1 MVNTPTQTIS
11 PQAKEQGFLKV
22 FKKVTRLISMV
33 LDHQQVM
40 DTIVSSLPELLD
52 IDACTIRLLDMGT
65 NSFVLGAAHG
75 LSLEYLSRQS
85 IDTEE
90 TMEMIKSGYPVAKVD
105 LDEDP
110 TYRDRDAA
118 AKEGIKSV
126 LTLPIL
132 FQDSIIGIMRLLTKK
147 QRLFTAEEISF
158 SMALAEQVGVA
169 ISNGRMFKEMANQVD
184 FMNEVQKISSM
195 VNSTLDMDSV
205 LNTIVQRVPLSMQAK
220 GCTLRLLNPLTNQL
234 ELVASYGISE
244 TYLDSS
250 NIENEKNV
258 TMVLSGEP
266 VAIYDISTDDRVLNK
281 KNMMKEGINSLLAVP
296 IKVGNE
302 IIGVLRIFSDKHRSF
317 SDLEVNFAVTV
328 AEAGGTAIQNARVYQ
343 KINLLF
349 NQIEENERF
358 LSDILD
364 CIRPELLV
372 VDNKKHIVLANKV
385 CLQRLGIDE
394 AEILGME
401 YHELCS
407 ADEDGGACPVEDV
420 FRDGKPATYEHKVEL
435 DDGEHWFERTASPM
449 FDEHGNVEFVIEIV
463 RDITTK
469 RKLEKEQIE
478 RVELQGVVELAGTV
492 AHEINTPL
500 FAALG
505 TAQILEE
512 DIEKQELV
520 ADVQTIIRN
529 LKNISELTRKMTEMT
544 GFERKDYVGEA
555 NIVEF
560 K

>member
-1 MVNTPTQTIS
+1 MVELSAQT
-11 PQAKEQGFLKV
+11 KEQGFLKV
-22 FKKVTRLISMV
+22 FQKVARLISMV

-40 DTIVSSLPELLD
+40 DTIVRSLPELLD
-52 IDACTIRLLDMGT
+52 IDACTIRLFDTET
-65 NSFVLGAAHG
+65 NTFVLGASHG

-110 TYRDRDAA
+110 TYSDRQAA
-118 AKEGIKSV
+118 AREGIKSV

-132 FQDSIIGIMRLLTKK
+132 FQDSIIGIMRLLTKSK
-147 QRLFTAEEISF
+147 RLFSAEEISF

-169 ISNGRMFKEMANQVD
+169 ISNGRMFKEMVNQVD
-184 FMNEVQKISSM
+184 FMTEVQKISRL
-195 VNSTLDMDSV
+195 VNSTLDLDSV
-205 LNTIVQRVPLSMQAK
+205 LDTIVQRVPLSMETK
-220 GCTLRLLNPLTNQL
+220 GCTIRLLNSQTNQL
-234 ELVASYGISE
+234 ELVASYGVSE
-244 TYLDSS
+244 SYLRRGK
-250 NIENEKNV
+250 IENEKNI

-266 VAIYDISTDDRVLNK
+266 VAVYDVSVDNRVLFK
-281 KNMMKEGINSLLAVP
+281 ENMEEEGIKSLLAVP
-296 IKVGNE
+296 IKVGND
-302 IIGVLRIFSDKHRSF
+302 IIGVLRILADSHHCFTSS
-317 SDLEVNFAVTV
+317 EVNFAVTV
-328 AEAGGTAIQNARVYQ
+328 AEAGGAAIQNARVYQ

-372 VDNKKHIVLANKV
+372 IDKDKHVVLANKISQ
-385 CLQRLGIDE
+385 QRLGLSE

-401 YHELCS
+401 YNDLCPS
-407 ADEDGGACPVEDV
+407 IGDNGPCPVERV
-420 FRDGKPATYEHKVEL
+420 LLDGKPATYEHQVEL
-435 DDGEHWFERTASPM
+435 DDGIHWFERTASPM
-449 FDEHGNVEFVIEIV
+449 FDDKGTVEFVIEII

-469 RKLEKEQIE
+469 RKLEKERME
-478 RVELQGVVELAGTV
+478 RVKLQGVVDLAGTV

-512 DIEKQELV
+512 DIENEAMVSDV
-520 ADVQTIIRN
+520 AMIIRN
-529 LKNISELTRKMTEMT
+529 LKSISELTTKMTAMT

-555 NIVEF
+555 SIVEF

>member
-1 MVNTPTQTIS
+1 MVDLPTQTLS
-11 PQAKEQGFLKV
+11 PQTKEQGFLKV

-40 DTIVSSLPELLD
+40 DTIVSSLPDLLD
-52 IDACTIRLLDMGT
+52 IDACTIRLLDAGT
-65 NSFVLGAAHG
+65 NTFVLGAAHG
-75 LSLEYLSRQS
+75 LSLEYLSRKS

-110 TYRDRDAA
+110 TYLDRDAA

-132 FQDSIIGIMRLLTKK
+132 FQDSIIGIMRLLTKS

-184 FMNEVQKISSM
+184 FMNEVQKISRM

-205 LNTIVQRVPLSMQAK
+205 LNTIVQRVPVSMDAK
-220 GCTLRLLNPLTNQL
+220 GCTLRLFNSLTNQL
-234 ELVASYGISE
+234 ELVASYGVSE
-244 TYLDSS
+244 KYLKQS
-250 NIENEKNV
+250 NIEDEKNV
-258 TMVLSGEP
+258 TMVLTGEP
-266 VAIYDISTDDRVLNK
+266 VAIYDVASDDRVLNK
-281 KNMMKEGINSLLAVP
+281 KNMMEEGINSLLAVP
-296 IKVGNE
+296 IKVGKE
-302 IIGVLRIFSDKHRSF
+302 IIGVLRIFSEKHHSF
-317 SDLEVNFAVTV
+317 TSTEVNFAVTV
-328 AEAGGTAIQNARVYQ
+328 AEAGGTAIQNARMYQ

-372 VDNKKHIVLANKV
+372 VDKNRHVVLANKV
-385 CLQRLGIDE
+385 CQQRLGLEE
-394 AEILGME
+394 ADILGME

-407 ADEDGGACPVEDV
+407 ANEDDSACPVDDV
-420 FRDGKPATYEHKVEL
+420 LRTGKPATYEHKVKLE
-435 DDGEHWFERTASPM
+435 DGEHWLERTASPM
-449 FDEHGNVEFVIEIV
+449 FDDDGNVEFVIEII

-469 RKLEKEQIE
+469 RALEKEQME

-512 DIEKQELV
+512 DIEKQELI

-529 LKNISELTRKMTEMT
+529 LKNISELTKKMTDMT

>member
-1 MVNTPTQTIS
+1 MVELSTQT
-11 PQAKEQGFLKV
+11 KEQGFLKV
-22 FKKVTRLISMV
+22 FQKVTRLISMV

-40 DTIVSSLPELLD
+40 DTIVRSLPELLD
-52 IDACTIRLLDMGT
+52 IDACTIRLFDTGT
-65 NSFVLGAAHG
+65 NTFVLGASHG

-110 TYRDRDAA
+110 TYSDRQAA
-118 AKEGIKSV
+118 VREGIKSV

-132 FQDSIIGIMRLLTKK
+132 FQDSIIGIMRLLTKSK
-147 QRLFTAEEISF
+147 RLFSAEEISF

-169 ISNGRMFKEMANQVD
+169 ISNGRMFKEMVNQVD
-184 FMNEVQKISSM
+184 FMTEVQKISRL
-195 VNSTLDMDSV
+195 VNSTLDLDSV
-205 LNTIVQRVPLSMQAK
+205 LDTIVQRVPLSMGTK
-220 GCTLRLLNPLTNQL
+220 GCTIRLLNSQTNQL
-234 ELVASYGISE
+234 ELVASYGVSQS
-244 TYLDSS
+244 YLRRGKV
-250 NIENEKNV
+250 ENEKNI

-266 VAIYDISTDDRVLNK
+266 VAVYDVSADNRILFK
-281 KNMMKEGINSLLAVP
+281 ENMEEEGIKSLLAVP
-296 IKVGNE
+296 IKVGND
-302 IIGVLRIFSDKHRSF
+302 IIGVLRILSETHHSF
-317 SDLEVNFAVTV
+317 TSSEVNFAVTV
-328 AEAGGTAIQNARVYQ
+328 AEAGGAAIQNARVYQ

-372 VDNKKHIVLANKV
+372 IDKNKHVVLANKISQ
-385 CLQRLGIDE
+385 QRLGLSE
-394 AEILGME
+394 SEILGME
-401 YHELCS
+401 YNDLCPAIS
-407 ADEDGGACPVEDV
+407 DDEGLCPVERV
-420 FRDGKPATYEHKVEL
+420 LIEGRPATYEHQVEL
-435 DDGEHWFERTASPM
+435 KDGIHWFERTASPM
-449 FDEHGNVEFVIEIV
+449 FDDKDNVEYVIEVI

-469 RKLEKEQIE
+469 RKLEKEQLE
-478 RVELQGVVELAGTV
+478 RVKLQGVVDLAGTV

-505 TAQILEE
+505 TAQILEG
-512 DIEKQELV
+512 DITDEEMIS
-520 ADVQTIIRN
+520 DVEMIIRN
-529 LKNISELTRKMTEMT
+529 LKSISKLTEKMTTMT

>member
-1 MVNTPTQTIS
+1 MVDSPTQTIP
-11 PQAKEQGFLKV
+11 PQTKEQGFLKV

-52 IDACTIRLLDMGT
+52 IDACTIRLLDTGT
-65 NSFVLGAAHG
+65 NTFVLGAAHG

-132 FQDSIIGIMRLLTKK
+132 FQDSIIGIMRLLTKS

-169 ISNGRMFKEMANQVD
+169 ISNGRMFKEMENQVD
-184 FMNEVQKISSM
+184 FMNEVQKISRM

-205 LNTIVQRVPLSMQAK
+205 LNTIVQRVPVSMDSK
-220 GCTLRLLNPLTNQL
+220 GCTLRLFNPLTNHL
-234 ELVASYGISE
+234 ELVASYGVSE
-244 TYLDSS
+244 TYLEDS
-250 NIENEKNV
+250 NIEDEKNV

-266 VAIYDISTDDRVLNK
+266 VAIYDISSDDRVLNK
-281 KNMMKEGINSLLAVP
+281 KNMLEEGIHSLLAVP
-296 IKVGNE
+296 IKVGEE
-302 IIGVLRIFSDKHRSF
+302 IIGVLRIFSERHHSF
-317 SDLEVNFAVTV
+317 TSSEVNFAVTV
-328 AEAGGTAIQNARVYQ
+328 AEAGGTAIQNARMYQ

-358 LSDILD
+358 LGNILD

-372 VDNKKHIVLANKV
+372 FDRNKRIVLANKV
-385 CLQRLGIDE
+385 CQQRLGMSE
-394 AEILGME
+394 AKILGMD
-401 YHELCS
+401 YRELCS
-407 ADEDGGACPVEDV
+407 AIDGEAVCPVDTV
-420 FRDGKPATYEHKVEL
+420 LVDGKSATYEHKVEFE
-435 DDGEHWFERTASPM
+435 DGEHWFERTASPM
-449 FDEHGNVEFVIEIV
+449 FDENGKVEFVIEII

-469 RKLEKEQIE
+469 RKLEKEQME

-529 LKNISELTRKMTEMT
+529 LKNISELTGKMTDMT